1 MKKDDDGKK
10 PVDAKR
16 NQRKNTMS
24 KRKEYTTDEKIA
36 ELGRR
41 INKQARRIDKMWADQ
56 NAINEKA
63 TEALSTI
70 MDLYAKYGHS
80 TSEKLQ

>member
-1 MKKDDDGKK
+1 
-10 PVDAKR
+10 
-16 NQRKNTMS
+16 MS

-36 ELGRR
+36 ELSRR
-41 INKQARRIDKMWADQ
+41 INKLARRIDEMWAAQ
-56 NAINEKA
+56 NSINEKA

-70 MDLYAKYGHS
+70 MDLNAKYGHS

>member
-1 MKKDDDGKK
+1 
-10 PVDAKR
+10 
-16 NQRKNTMS
+16 MS
-24 KRKEYTTDEKIA
+24 KRKEYTADEKLA
-36 ELGRR
+36 ELSRR
-41 INKQARRIDKMWADQ
+41 INKQARRIDKIWADQ
-56 NAINEKA
+56 NAVNEKA

>member
-1 MKKDDDGKK
+1 
-10 PVDAKR
+10 
-16 NQRKNTMS
+16 MS
-24 KRKEYTTDEKIA
+24 KRKEHTTDEKIA
-36 ELGRR
+36 ELSRR

-63 TEALSTI
+63 IEALSTI